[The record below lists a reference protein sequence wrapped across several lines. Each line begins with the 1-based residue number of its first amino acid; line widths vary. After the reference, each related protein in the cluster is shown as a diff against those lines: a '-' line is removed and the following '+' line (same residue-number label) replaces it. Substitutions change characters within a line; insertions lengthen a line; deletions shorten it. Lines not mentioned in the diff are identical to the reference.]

1 VHAGALN
8 NSWQTPEENKV
19 VRQVTEVFLHEEF
32 DFDTYI
38 NDIAIL
44 KVAINLN
51 WDILIFYIFAHKEPS
66 YKEIVTRN
74 N

>member
-1 VHAGALN
+1 VYAGALN
-8 NSWQTPEENKV
+8 NSWQTPEENRV

-32 DFDTYI
+32 DIDTYI

-44 KVAINLN
+44 KVAIIFN
-51 WDILIFYIFAHKEPS
+51 WDIQIFYIFAHKELS
-66 YKEIVTRN
+66 YNEIVTGN